1 MDRVRLLVL
10 TAFLAAVGVACG
22 GDDGPGSNENN
33 GDPAVTC
40 GQGTVLEDGVC
51 VASDTSCPAG
61 EVRVGDACQP
71 IEQTCGEGTVYDT
84 MLGACIPTDEI
95 TCGQGTEQLEGE
107 CIPVEDICD
116 EGTRRDPETG
126 LCVVAPDACNS
137 NTVFDP
143 DLDKC
148 VPSAEV
154 CDDGTYFDDSL
165 ERCRPGRA
173 VYGDCSNLVRL
184 QGPIETDTVLPAGE
198 CYRVEDELRVRAD
211 AQLSIEAGVVI
222 VFEQGAGLTLDPG
235 KLVTHGTEDRPV
247 YLTGRDETPGHWVG
261 INADESGTD
270 ALELNHTVVDWAGAP
285 SGARPQAAVLVRD
298 ESTLRGAN
306 LRVEG
311 SSGFG
316 IYQDGGQLRE
326 LQAAELRNNAG
337 GDVAATSVGF
347 DAFDANS
354 IFASDEPVEVRR
366 GAIDADIHWRVPAT
380 YRLTRDLDIPA
391 SHRMTVSAGVRM
403 LIPDNRGIR
412 AEGTLIADGTDVAPI
427 VIESEQAA
435 PGTWEGVFFRSSTSP
450 DNRLRHVILRS
461 AGNDTSISSRDV
473 SLFIEDSVVELDNVR
488 IEDGVGYGAEI
499 LDSQIAQ
506 TGALETSGMSVGDL
520 YVTPDVLGLLDGP
533 LDLESGEI
541 HVDDGILDADATWDF
556 EQTLVFF
563 DDVEVAT
570 GATLTIGAGSTL
582 LFDLDHG
589 LSMES
594 GVLNAVGTAAEPIVF
609 AARQTGT
616 GNWRGLFFDDSR
628 SPDNALEH
636 VTIRGGGGEGRW
648 DSSMDNGNLTLRSD
662 AELRLNNV
670 TMENSGGP
678 GIAVREGATAT
689 DCTMVDILDTPA
701 VTGTYSSLN
710 ELCGQ

>member
-1 MDRVRLLVL
+1 LLL
-10 TAFLAAVGVACG
+10 ACTALVALVAVGCG
-22 GDDGPGSNENN
+22 EDTPDKGSNN
-33 GDPAVTC
+33 GEATVTC
-40 GQGTVLEDGVC
+40 GEGTVLEDGVC
-51 VASDTSCPAG
+51 VASDDSCPSG
-61 EVRVGDACQP
+61 EVRVGEECRPLED
-71 IEQTCGEGTVYDT
+71 TCGEGTVYDT

-95 TCGQGTEQLEGE
+95 ICGQGTEELDGE

-154 CDDGTYFDDSL
+154 CDAGTYFDDSL

-173 VYGDCSNLVRL
+173 VYGDCSNLVLL
-184 QGPIETDTVLPAGE
+184 QGPIESDIVLPAGE
-198 CYRVEDELRVRAD
+198 CYRVEDELAVRAD
-211 AQLSIEAGVVI
+211 AQMTIEAGVVI

-235 KLVTHGTEDRPV
+235 KLVTNGTEDRPV

-270 ALELNHTVVDWAGAP
+270 ALELNHTVVDWAGAS
-285 SGARPQAAVLVRD
+285 SGVRPQAAVLVRD
-298 ESTLRGAN
+298 ESTLTGSN

-326 LQAAELRNNAG
+326 LQAAELRNNTG

-354 IFASDEPVEVRR
+354 IFASDAPVEVRR
-366 GAIDADIHWRVPAT
+366 GAIDADIQWRVPAT

-391 SHRMTVSAGVRM
+391 SHRMTIAAGIRI

-412 AEGTLIADGTDVAPI
+412 AEGTLVADGTDVAPI
-427 VIESEQAA
+427 VFESEQAA
-435 PGTWEGVFFRSSTSP
+435 PGTWEGIFFLSSTSP
-450 DNRLRHVILRS
+450 DNRLRHVVIRH
-461 AGNDTSISSRDV
+461 AGNDTSISSRDP
-473 SLFIEDSVVELDNVR
+473 SLFIEDSVVEIDNVR
-488 IEDGVGYGAEI
+488 IEDGVGYGVEI
-499 LDSQIAQ
+499 HDSQVSHS
-506 TGALETSGMSVGDL
+506 GPLESSGLSVGDL
-520 YVTPDVLGLLDGP
+520 YVTPNVLGLLNGP

-556 EQTLVFF
+556 DQTLVVF
-563 DDVEVAT
+563 DDIEVAT
-570 GATLTIGAGSTL
+570 GATLTVGAGSTL
-582 LFDLDHG
+582 LFDLGRG

-594 GVLNAVGTAAEPIVF
+594 GVLNAVGTSAEPITF
-609 AARQTGT
+609 GPRQTGA

-628 SPDNALEH
+628 SPDNALEY
-636 VTIRGGGGEGRW
+636 VSIVGGGGEGRW
-648 DSSMDNGNLTLRSD
+648 ISSMDNGNLTLRD
-662 AELRLNNV
+662 NAELRLNNV
-670 TMENSGGP
+670 TMETSAGP
-678 GIAVREGATAT
+678 GIAISGGATAT

-701 VTGTYSSLN
+701 VTGTYSTLN